1 MHFPVLGVDAKLPLE
16 TLTLPQLIV
25 AKKQTSKQ
33 NQKNNKKNLNFM
45 IWNH

>member
-25 AKKQTSKQ
+25 ARKQKTNKQTKPKEQ
-33 NQKNNKKNLNFM
+33 Q
-45 IWNH
+45 